1 MLCGSFLVGRTSRQ
15 RFLQEVLVT
24 KQRNLIIKEKTKK
37 ERMQKDFLH
46 SILPPSLVDSL
57 KEVQVDFQRSRSR
70 KTSATSFKRVQ
81 ALSKRHKGVCVL
93 YADLVG
99 FTAFS
104 AQVDP
109 FKVMSFLN
117 DLFAMFDGLCDD
129 FNVYKI
135 ETVGDCYVASV
146 GVVTGE
152 QESVRSPH
160 ISDSSSDMY
169 ESTGML
175 ESTSTLNAK
184 DLVDFAKAMIW
195 GSRRVMKPEVGAPAT
210 LRVGLHTGTCISG
223 IIGTRNLKFSLLG
236 DDITTAALME
246 KTGIPDHIH
255 ASEDIAELVPGEAW
269 QKCKVVDTDDD
280 ERSIQT
286 HLLKV

>member
-1 MLCGSFLVGRTSRQ
+1 MSNVSS
-15 RFLQEVLVT
+15 VLREMEME
-24 KQRNLIIKEKTKK
+24 KNLHNTA
-37 ERMQKDFLH
+37 
-46 SILPPSLVDSL
+46 SLL
-57 KEVQVDFQRSRSR
+57 
-70 KTSATSFKRVQ
+70 
-81 ALSKRHKGVCVL
+81 
-93 YADLVG
+93 
-99 FTAFS
+99 
-104 AQVDP
+104 
-109 FKVMSFLN
+109 
-117 DLFAMFDGLCDD
+117 
-129 FNVYKI
+129 
-135 ETVGDCYVASV
+135 
-146 GVVTGE
+146 
-152 QESVRSPH
+152 
-160 ISDSSSDMY
+160 
-169 ESTGML
+169 ESTSSL
-175 ESTSTLNAK
+175 LRSTSTLNAK
-184 DLVDFAKAMIW
+184 DLVEFAKAMIW